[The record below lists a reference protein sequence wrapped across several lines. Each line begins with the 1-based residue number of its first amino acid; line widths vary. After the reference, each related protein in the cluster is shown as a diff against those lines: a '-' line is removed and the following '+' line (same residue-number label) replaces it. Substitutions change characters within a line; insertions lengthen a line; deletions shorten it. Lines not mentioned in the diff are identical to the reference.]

1 MANKTGEPDEQKREP
16 QGFGEHT
23 RKPSSE
29 NAHQQGWGLNEDE
42 RTRLPEGKQPW
53 EGGIDYDYGA
63 QDFGDTPEDTSA
75 AQPSPQAAEKFRQ
88 TKDKGKKGEA
98 A

>member
-1 MANKTGEPDEQKREP
+1 MATRREEGDQQRREP
-16 QGFGEHT
+16 QGFAEHT

-29 NAHQQGWGLNEDE
+29 KAHEQGWGLNEEE

-53 EGGIDYDYGA
+53 QGGMDYDYGA
-63 QDFGDTPEDTSA
+63 QDFGDMPEDTSG
-75 AQPSPQAAEKFRQ
+75 AQPSPAGAEKLRHS
-88 TKDKGKKGEA
+88 KEKGNA

>member
-1 MANKTGEPDEQKREP
+1 MATNKSDSSRQHREP

-29 NAHQQGWGLNEDE
+29 KAHQLGWGLNEDE
-42 RTRLPEGKQPW
+42 RRRIPEGRKPW
-53 EGGIDYDYGA
+53 EGGIDYEYGA
-63 QDFGDTPEDTSA
+63 QDLGDMPEDTSEA
-75 AQPSPQAAEKFRQ
+75 KPSPTEAEKFRR
-88 TKDKGKKGEA
+88 KREKGKA